1 MARRTETCFQEV
13 IIENLDD
20 ACIAVDK
27 NGNIKIFNSMAT
39 AMFGISPEEA
49 INKKIW
55 DVVKIKE
62 LNNLIMDS
70 ARNISKSKI
79 EKIVII
85 GQTTPYLIKIF
96 QALKEDK
103 LYGSIAILR
112 NLSEYAKIEKALSNY
127 VGNLSHELK
136 APLTAIKGYVET
148 LLEESYFSNP
158 EISRKFLQIINDET
172 NRMTRMIVDLLD
184 ATRNENIKENNL
196 SLVSPYKAIIQSV
209 KLFEGLA
216 KQKNIEIEMDVPEN
230 ISFIMAR
237 EDYLRQIFVNILDN
251 AIKFTG
257 IKKSGHIK
265 ILGIPDGKK
274 VKFIITDTGIGIPEN
289 SIPFVF
295 DKFYRVKDGEASS
308 LGGTG
313 LGLSITKKLVEDI
326 SGTIDISSKLG
337 EWTKVTVSFPAGVH

>member
-1 MARRTETCFQEV
+1 M
-13 IIENLDD
+13 
-20 ACIAVDK
+20 
-27 NGNIKIFNSMAT
+27 
-39 AMFGISPEEA
+39 
-49 INKKIW
+49 
-55 DVVKIKE
+55 
-62 LNNLIMDS
+62 
-70 ARNISKSKI
+70 
-79 EKIVII
+79 
-85 GQTTPYLIKIF
+85 IKIF

-237 EDYLRQIFVNILDN
+237 EDFL
-251 AIKFTG
+251 
-257 IKKSGHIK
+257 
-265 ILGIPDGKK
+265 
-274 VKFIITDTGIGIPEN
+274 
-289 SIPFVF
+289 
-295 DKFYRVKDGEASS
+295 
-308 LGGTG
+308 
-313 LGLSITKKLVEDI
+313 
-326 SGTIDISSKLG
+326 
-337 EWTKVTVSFPAGVH
+337 